1 MPNQSKTLLRQL
13 NPFLDLSFSN
23 VSIDNFYY
31 RATAAWPVN
40 ILALGIK
47 DNGKGKDYFENS
59 AEHQRLPF
67 LANHVYFIP
76 CDLKMRFEVT
86 PGITAISL
94 HFNLTFYHGIDIF
107 SGCTHCEMCHDPA
120 LVSAF
125 SAILAEKD
133 ELKAICML
141 KAEVLRF
148 CASCWPK
155 GLKQLTPAIRKYE
168 PVFRYV
174 REHGDAELTVG
185 DLANLVGQRQNVFS
199 RNFSRDIGK
208 SPKQI
213 LQNDLLKKITARLLV
228 PQVSVKETAAELKF
242 SSEFYMS
249 RFFKKH
255 TGLSPSEYRDKFR
268 QISSDR

>member
-1 MPNQSKTLLRQL
+1 MLRQL

-23 VSIDNFYY
+23 VSIDNSYY

-47 DNGKGKDYFENS
+47 DDGKGKDYFENS
-59 AEHQRLPF
+59 AENQRLPF

-76 CDLKMRFEVT
+76 CGLKISFEVT

-94 HFNLTFYHGIDIF
+94 HFNLTFFHGIDIF
-107 SGCTHCEMCHDPA
+107 SDVKHCEMRHDQK
-120 LVSAF
+120 LVARF
-125 SAILAEKD
+125 HAILSEND
-133 ELKAICML
+133 NLKAICAL
-141 KAEVLRF
+141 KMEVMRF
-148 CASCWPK
+148 CLSIWP
-155 GLKQLTPAIRKYE
+155 GNLERLTPVIRKYE

-174 REHGDAELTVG
+174 REHGDAEFTVG
-185 DLANLVGQRQNVFS
+185 GLAKLAGQRQNVFS

-208 SPKQI
+208 SPKEF
-213 LQNDLLKKITARLLV
+213 LRNDLLKKIVARLLI
-228 PQVSVKETAAELKF
+228 PQMSIKQTAAELNF

-255 TGLSPSEYRDKFR
+255 TGLSPSEYQRKFTANTVCD
-268 QISSDR
+268 Q